1 MKIFVEQAAL
11 QKATSRV
18 TSAVERRTT
27 IPVLA
32 NVLLTASDDQLSITA
47 TDLDIEVVETLPA
60 RIEGQGAI
68 TVNAATL
75 SEIARN
81 APAGAELAI
90 EFNDVDPR
98 AIVKFAR
105 SRYQLP
111 ILPAGDFPERK
122 SVKGTSLTLDAD
134 ALRRLLDHVHFAQS
148 NEETRYYLNGTY
160 LHIFAD
166 NGVTMLRTVAT
177 DGHRL
182 VMDQTPCDQAG
193 DMPGVIIP
201 RKAVN
206 EMRRILAD
214 TKDQVTLCV
223 NAQGVQLMTP
233 TGHLIT
239 KTVDGAFP
247 DYHRVMPQDWK
258 HDVEVDRG
266 LLKEA
271 IKRVS
276 LITAEKA
283 RPIKMTITDGLL
295 TLTVTNMDAGVAS
308 EEIEVTT
315 DIEHFEVGFN
325 AKYVLDVLDQ
335 SSADRMLL
343 RVTDPASPARLDPLP
358 GTKHAEHVINVLMP
372 LRV

>member
-11 QKATSRV
+11 QKATARV

-32 NVLLTASDDQLSITA
+32 NVLLKAGDGNLSITA
-47 TDLDIEVVETLPA
+47 TDLDIEVVENMPA
-60 RIEGQGAI
+60 RVEGQGAI

-81 APAGAELAI
+81 APAGAELSI
-90 EFNDVDPR
+90 EHNAEDPR

-111 ILPAGDFPERK
+111 ILPAGDFPERQTING
-122 SVKGTSLTLDAD
+122 VQLTLDA
-134 ALRRLLDHVHFAQS
+134 AELHRLLDHVHFAQS
-148 NEETRYYLNGTY
+148 SEETRYYLNGAY
-160 LHIFAD
+160 LHAYAD
-166 NGVTMLRTVAT
+166 NGVPMLRTVAT

-182 VMDQTPCDQAG
+182 AMDQTPCDQAA

-214 TKDQVTLCV
+214 TKEQVTLHV
-223 NAQGVQLMTP
+223 SAQGVALITP

-239 KTVDGAFP
+239 KTVDGSFP
-247 DYHRVMPQDWK
+247 DYHRVMPQAWT

-266 LLKEA
+266 LFKEA

-276 LITAEKA
+276 LITAEKS
-283 RPIKMTITDGLL
+283 RPIKLTITDGML

-308 EEIEVTT
+308 EEIEVTS
-315 DIEHFEVGFN
+315 DIDHFEVGFN

-343 RVTDPASPARLDPLP
+343 RLSEPASPARLDPLP